1 MKRYFDPVTL
11 RLFIAVC
18 EEGNIARASERESI
32 VPSAVWKRIA
42 ALENELQIALLV
54 RGKQGMTPTEAG
66 LAFVRQARNVLAS
79 MERMHAEM
87 SEFAGGVSGSVRV
100 VASPAA
106 IAAWLPADIAGFLSI
121 HHSVGVALKDLV
133 SSEIVRSV
141 REGSA
146 DLGICWDA
154 SDLSGLETVRYRMDH
169 PCVIVHPSHLL
180 ARRKTLYFEETLEY
194 ESVGVLPGSMMEIML
209 RRYAAIMGKSLTYRI
224 EASTF
229 DSACRIVAAGLGLAI
244 IPSEAV
250 EPTVQALGLR
260 LVPLQDEWARRQF
273 VICSRSPR
281 YTSSASRLLSDHL
294 HQLASCNEDRSM
306 SLARKSE

>member
-32 VPSAVWKRIA
+32 VPSAVCKRIA

-54 RGKQGMTPTEAG
+54 RGKQGMIPTEAG
-66 LAFVRQARNVLAS
+66 LAFVRQARDVLAN

-87 SEFAGGVSGSVRV
+87 SGFAGGVSGSVRI

-106 IAAWLPADIAGFLSI
+106 IAAWLPADVAGFLSM
-121 HHSVGVALKDLV
+121 HHSLRVALKDSV
-133 SSEIVRSV
+133 SSDIVRHV

-146 DLGICWDA
+146 DLGVCWDA

-169 PCVIVHPSHLL
+169 PCVIVQPSHPL
-180 ARRKTLYFEETLEY
+180 ARRKKLYFEETLEY
-194 ESVGVLPGSMMEIML
+194 ESVSVLPGSMMELML
-209 RRYAAIMGKSLTYRI
+209 RRYAAIVDKSLTYRI

-244 IPSEAV
+244 IPREAV
-250 EPTVQALGLR
+250 EPTVRALGLK

-281 YTSSASRLLSDHL
+281 YTSSTARLLADHL
-294 HQLASCNEDRSM
+294 HQLAGNNQGDDMNVSRM
-306 SLARKSE
+306 SE